1 MSVLPGYELKG
12 SLLEDESTVL
22 LMGVDVQEQRPV
34 WVKMLRSEHPTPHAV
49 ALFRRDFDVA
59 HSLGTEA
66 VLAPRELVRAGG
78 RLALVYE
85 DFAGQALQTLLTQG
99 RLDVATALEIA
110 IRAAELLHLIHRREI
125 IHKNLSPASL
135 LVGPAGQFAKL
146 LDFRF
151 CTQLSR
157 EIPQRGSAVSIEGR
171 LPYVSPEQTGRMN
184 RSVDFRSDLY
194 SLGVTLYEMLTGRVP
209 FESDDPLELVHCH
222 IARKP
227 EPPSEVNP
235 DVPHSVSELV
245 MKLLAKRAEDRYQ
258 SAAGVRADLETALQ
272 LWRTTGNYGSFELGR
287 ADGSGRLEVP
297 EKLYGR
303 ESQVAE
309 LSAAF
314 DRVASGPAEFV
325 LVAGYSG
332 VGKSALVHELHKP
345 AARQR
350 GNFIFGKFDQ
360 FQRDMPY
367 RALTQ
372 ALSQAVDQI
381 LADTNAE
388 VAQWRSRLQAVLGE
402 YGQLLV
408 ELIPGLEHVV
418 GPQPPVQ
425 ALPPLET
432 QSRFNRLLHQ
442 FVLAFAS
449 PGRPLVLFLDDLQW
463 ADSATLGLIQ
473 QIATDPYSRHLL
485 LIGAYRDNEVDE
497 HHPLALALA
506 QARNAG
512 AKLRRLVLQPLGVE
526 DVQDLVAETLKESRE
541 TVRRLSELLHAKT
554 GGNPFHLNQFLE
566 SLQERGLLRLGEDRR
581 WHWDVQRIE
590 SEDITSNVVDLMI
603 QRIRAL
609 PAGTQRVLELA
620 SCIGNRFALHTL
632 AIVCEEDAEQTGQLL
647 WEAVREGLVL
657 PLGNAYKFLGRPGS
671 APDGPVPALSA
682 AGLGV
687 EYRFLHDR
695 VQQAAY
701 ALIAPGAQRAVHLRI
716 GRLLRGEC
724 GQTPREEQLFDVVN
738 HLNAAIDLI
747 ADPRER
753 IDLARLDLAAGR
765 KALASSAYGPA
776 AVFLDAGIGL
786 LPPDAWDL
794 HYELALGLH
803 DASAEAEY
811 MANRPERGH
820 ERGGVLLARARK
832 PLEKVKVYELRI
844 QHAIAEAR
852 LPEAL
857 DIALDALALLG
868 VRLPRHP
875 GKSSVLLPF
884 FAMKARLALKSLD
897 DLRALPEMTEPEPLA
912 AIGLLLRVSP
922 AAYQSSPELLA
933 LIICK
938 EMDLILRHGNSLHSA
953 QAYASWAVL
962 LCELLG
968 DVKGTYAYGRLAVDV
983 AHKYPH
989 RDVHSRATFYFGT
1002 FSQHW
1007 AEPQRD
1013 SDALLTSHQSGSLEG
1028 GDLQFFGYL
1037 VYIPIF
1043 LNFFAGGEIGPL
1055 LERFEAARRTFRSN
1069 GLDNMFIIASLGL
1082 QSMENLAGGSAR
1094 PDLLLGRHF
1103 DATVELPRLAK
1114 QENRT
1119 ACFFGRLMA
1128 TVLAYHFGQYERAV
1142 EEAEAATGLLD
1153 AIMSTVFVVE
1163 TRFYRALAAAAY
1175 ARGRG
1180 TSARNA
1186 ARRPMLENL
1195 RRLRKW
1201 SRANPANF
1209 AHKAD
1214 LVEAE
1219 WLSLS
1224 GSNQRAEAAYDR
1236 AAAGARA
1243 QGFVNEEALARERAG
1258 LHFLELGR
1266 TAVAATCLRE
1276 ALAGYTAW
1284 GATAKVAAL
1293 RAAHPLLLPPE
1304 SAAPAASSAEGLDV
1318 QSVLKA
1324 SRVISSEILL
1334 EKLLEKLLQIAVQ
1347 TAGAERGVLVRVS
1360 DNGPVVEAD
1369 GGAEHVELV
1378 AREPVAAGD
1387 RASPAIVNYAL
1398 RTREPVVLEDAC
1410 AEKTFAGDPYIADKR
1425 PRSVLAVPILGQGE
1439 VKSVLYLENNLTTG
1453 AFTPDRVEVLRM
1465 LSIQAAVS
1473 LENAQLYS
1481 DLSRLNQAYERFVPR
1496 ALLRFLDKKSIVDVS
1511 LGDHVE
1517 REVSVL
1523 FSDIRSFTSIS
1534 ERMRPAE
1541 SFNFINAYL
1550 GRMEPL
1556 VERHGGFIDKYLGDA
1571 IMALFDRRA
1580 ADPVLAAADMLREL
1594 AELNASRALNGE
1606 EPIEI
1611 GIGINTGAAMMGT
1624 IGGHRRMDG
1633 TVIGDTVNLAERLE
1647 KLTKF
1652 YRAAVLVSG
1661 HTVAALGEKHGIE
1674 FRWLGRDSVKGRSE
1688 GVELYEL
1695 LDGLPSAI
1703 LERRLASREGL
1714 TEALRSL
1721 YAGDRPGALARLTSV
1736 LAADPGDPTVRAIL
1750 ERLRA
1755 GTIATED
1762 PA

>member
-1 MSVLPGYELKG
+1 MSDLPGYELKG
-12 SLLEDESTVL
+12 SLLEDENTVL
-22 LMGVDVQEQRPV
+22 LRGIEIEARRPV
-34 WVKMLRSEHPTPHAV
+34 WVKMLRSDHPAPHAV

-59 HSLGTEA
+59 LSLGAVA
-66 VLAPRELVRAGG
+66 VLPPRELVRAGG
-78 RLALVYE
+78 RLALIYE
-85 DFAGQALQTLLTQG
+85 DFDGQPLQNQLAQG
-99 RLDVATALEIA
+99 PLDVATALEIA
-110 IRAAELLHLIHRREI
+110 IHAAELLHLIHRREI
-125 IHKNLSPASL
+125 IHKNISPASL
-135 LVGPAGQFAKL
+135 LVGPGGQSARL

-157 EIPQRGSAVSIEGR
+157 EIPQRGSAMSIEGR
-171 LPYVSPEQTGRMN
+171 LAYVSPEQTGRMN

-209 FESDDPLELVHCH
+209 FASDDPLELVHCH

-227 EPPSEVNP
+227 DPPSAVDPVEP
-235 DVPHSVSELV
+235 QSVSDLV

-272 LWRTTGNYGSFELGR
+272 FWKTTGVHSHFELGR
-287 ADGSGRLEVP
+287 ADGSGQLEIP

-303 ESQVAE
+303 DRQVAV
-309 LSAAF
+309 LAAAF
-314 DRVASGPAEFV
+314 DRVCSGPAELL

-350 GNFIFGKFDQ
+350 ANFIFGKFDQ
-360 FQRDMPY
+360 FQRDAPY

-372 ALSQAVDQI
+372 ALSQAVGQI
-381 LADTNAE
+381 LAGTDAD
-388 VAQWRSRLQAVLGE
+388 VAQWRSRLQGVLGE
-402 YGQLLV
+402 HGRLLV

-418 GPQPPVQ
+418 GPQPLAQ
-425 ALPPLET
+425 SLPPLEA
-432 QSRFNRLLHQ
+432 QSRFHRLLHQ
-442 FVLAFAS
+442 FILAFAS
-449 PGRPLVLFLDDLQW
+449 EGRPLVLFLDDLQW

-473 QIATDPYSRHLL
+473 QITADPDSRYLL
-485 LIGAYRDNEVDE
+485 LIGAYRDNEVDA
-497 HHPLALALA
+497 HHPLTLALA

-512 AKLRRLVLQPLGVE
+512 ARLTELVLAPLRVE
-526 DVQDLVAETLKESRE
+526 DVQELVAETLNESRE
-541 TVRRLSELLHAKT
+541 TVQRLSALLHSKT
-554 GGNPFHLNQFLE
+554 GCNPFHLNQFLD
-566 SLQERGLLRLGEDRR
+566 SLQERGLLRHGDDRR

-603 QRIRAL
+603 ERIRAL

-620 SCIGNRFALHTL
+620 SCIGNRFALHAL
-632 AIVCEEDAEQTGQLL
+632 AIVCEEDAELVGQQL
-647 WEAVREGLVL
+647 WDAVREGLVL
-657 PLGNAYKFLGRPGS
+657 PLSNAYKFLGRPG
-671 APDGPVPALSA
+671 AAEGPVPTPSA

-701 ALIAPGAQRAVHLRI
+701 ALIAPGEQRAVHLRI
-716 GRLLRGEC
+716 GRLLRGET
-724 GQTPREEQLFDVVN
+724 GQAPREEQLFDVVN

-747 ADPRER
+747 TDPHER
-753 IDLARLDLAAGR
+753 LDLARLDLAAGR
-765 KALASSAYGPA
+765 QALRSSAYGPA

-786 LPPDAWDL
+786 LPADAWDS
-794 HYELALGLH
+794 HYELALGMH
-803 DASAEAEY
+803 DASAEADY
-811 MANRPERGH
+811 MRNRPERGH
-820 ERGGVLLARARK
+820 ERGRVLLENARL

-844 QHAIAEAR
+844 QHAIGGAR
-852 LPEAL
+852 LPDAL
-857 DIALDALALLG
+857 DIALEALALLG
-868 VRLPRHP
+868 VKLPRHP
-875 GKSSVLLPF
+875 GKASVLMPF

-897 DLRALPEMTEPEPLA
+897 SLRGLPEMVDPIPLA

-968 DVKGTYAYGRLAVDV
+968 DVRGTYAYGRLAVDV
-983 AHKYPH
+983 AHQYPH

-1028 GDLQFFGYL
+1028 GDQQFFGYL

-1055 LERFEAARRTFRSN
+1055 LERFDAARRTFRSN
-1069 GLDNMFIIASLGL
+1069 GLDNMFILVSLGM
-1082 QSMENLAGGSAR
+1082 QCMENLTGGSAH
-1094 PDLLLGRHF
+1094 PELLVGRHF
-1103 DATVELPRLAK
+1103 NAETELPSLAL

-1128 TVLAYHFGQYERAV
+1128 TVLAYHFGHFERAV
-1142 EEAEAATGLLD
+1142 AEATAATDLLD

-1163 TRFYRALAAAAY
+1163 TRFYGALAAAAN

-1180 TSARNA
+1180 AAARNA
-1186 ARRPMLENL
+1186 ARGPVLSNL

-1219 WLSLS
+1219 WLSLT

-1236 AAAGARA
+1236 AAAGARK

-1258 LHFLELGR
+1258 LHFLDLGR
-1266 TAVAATCLRE
+1266 TAVASTCLRE
-1276 ALAGYTAW
+1276 ALAGYVAW
-1284 GATAKVAAL
+1284 GATAKVKAL
-1293 RAAHPLLLPPE
+1293 REAHPILLPAE

-1318 QSVLKA
+1318 QSVLRA

-1347 TAGAERGVLVRVS
+1347 TAGAERGVLVRIG
-1360 DNGPVVEAD
+1360 DDGPVVEAD
-1369 GGAEHVELV
+1369 GSAERVELV
-1378 AREPVAAGD
+1378 AREPVATGD

-1410 AEKTFAGDPYIADKR
+1410 AETTFASDSYIATKR
-1425 PRSVLAVPILGQGE
+1425 PRSVLAVPILGKGE
-1439 VKSVLYLENNLTTG
+1439 VKSVLYLENNLATG

-1465 LSIQAAVS
+1465 LAIQAAVS
-1473 LENAQLYS
+1473 LENAQLYTDMS
-1481 DLSRLNQAYERFVPR
+1481 LLNQAYERFVPR
-1496 ALLRFLDKKSIVDVS
+1496 AILRFLDKKSIVDVS

-1534 ERMRPAE
+1534 ERMQPAE
-1541 SFNFINAYL
+1541 SFNFINSYL

-1571 IMALFDRRA
+1571 IMALFDRDA
-1580 ADPVLAAADMLREL
+1580 ADPLLAAADMLREL
-1594 AELNASRALNGE
+1594 AELNASLARHGKQ
-1606 EPIEI
+1606 PIEI
-1611 GIGINTGAAMMGT
+1611 GIGINTGLAMMGT

-1647 KLTKF
+1647 KLTKT
-1652 YRAAVLVSG
+1652 YRASVLISG
-1661 HTVAALGEKHGIE
+1661 HTVAALGEASGVQ
-1674 FRWLGRDSVKGRSE
+1674 FRWLGHDSVKGRRAA
-1688 GVELYEL
+1688 VDLYEL
-1695 LDGLPSAI
+1695 LDGLPPDL
-1703 LERRLASREGL
+1703 LERRLASRDRL
-1714 TEALRSL
+1714 NDALRML
-1721 YAGDRPGALARLTSV
+1721 YGGDRAGALAK
-1736 LAADPGDPTVRAIL
+1736 LAGVVDADPADSTVSAIL
-1750 ERLRA
+1750 ERVRT
-1755 GTIATED
+1755 GKIAADEPD
-1762 PA
+1762 